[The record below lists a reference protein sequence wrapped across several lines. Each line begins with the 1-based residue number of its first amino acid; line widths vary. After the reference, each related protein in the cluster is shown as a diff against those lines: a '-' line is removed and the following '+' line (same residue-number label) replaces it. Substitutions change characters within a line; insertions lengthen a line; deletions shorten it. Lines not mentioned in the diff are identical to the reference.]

1 MHGSISKSDKAR
13 LFAEQIHANQF
24 DKAGRPYI
32 CHLSFVAEMLTSEHD
47 DIITVAWLH
56 DSVEDTEVTITD
68 IKYLFGRSI
77 AEAVDA
83 ITKRQG
89 ETYQDYL
96 LRVRA
101 NDIACK
107 VKIADLTHN
116 MDLSRLPKITEKDL
130 SRQRK
135 YQQAKQFLQT

>member
-1 MHGSISKSDKAR
+1 MY
-13 LFAEQIHANQF
+13 QF
-24 DKAGRPYI
+24 DKAGKPYVE
-32 CHLSFVAEMLTSEHD
+32 HLAFVADLVADQSNEVIAT
-47 DIITVAWLH
+47 AWLH
-56 DSVEDTEVTITD
+56 DSVEDTDTTLEEIA
-68 IKYLFGRSI
+68 KMFGSVI
-77 AEAVDA
+77 VEAVNA

-130 SRQRK
+130 SRRKK
-135 YQQAKQFLQT
+135 YQQAIQFLQT

>member
-1 MHGSISKSDKAR
+1 MHGLISISDKAK

-24 DKAGRPYI
+24 DKAGSPYI
-32 CHLSFVAEMLTSEHD
+32 CHLSFVAEMLTGEHD
-47 DIITVAWLH
+47 DVIAVAWLH
-56 DSVEDTEVTITD
+56 DSVEDTETIITD
-68 IKYLFGRSI
+68 VKHLFGEHIS
-77 AEAVDA
+77 EAVDA
-83 ITKRQG
+83 ITKRDG
-89 ETYQDYL
+89 EDYHGYL
-96 LRVRA
+96 QRVKS
-101 NDIACK
+101 NDIARK